1 MPYRLIKYGLNH
13 TASPKQM
20 WRRPEPKDAYDVV
33 IVGGGVHGLGCAY
46 YLAKEH
52 GVTDVAVLEKG
63 YIGGGGSGRNTAIVR
78 SNYLTP
84 EGARFYDE
92 SLKLY
97 EDLSQELDFNVM
109 LSQRGH
115 LTLAHTD
122 ASLRVMR
129 RRAETNQVC
138 GIDSRVISPSEIAD
152 LCPWIDVSDHP
163 RFPILGALYHPPG
176 GIIRHDAV
184 VWAYASGADHRGV
197 DILQNTTC
205 QDILIENGRVVG
217 VETDRGTI
225 QTGHVHNAS
234 AGWCTQISD
243 MAGVRMPVVTHPLQA
258 CVTEPLKPFL
268 DPIVVSGTL
277 HVYMSQSDRGELVMG
292 ASIDPFQ
299 SYSSRG
305 SLEFLEGICGHVL
318 EILPSLH
325 HVRILR
331 QWSGICDMTPDFS
344 PIIGTTPVGGYTV
357 DVGWGTYGFKA
368 GPVAAAK
375 SAELIATGGVPE
387 LIAPFRLSRFAEG
400 ELVGERGAAAV
411 GH

>member
-13 TASPKQM
+13 DSQPERM
-20 WRRPEPKDAYDVV
+20 WQHPEPKDAYDVV
-33 IVGGGVHGLGCAY
+33 IVGGGVHGLACAY
-46 YLAKEH
+46 YLAKEY
-52 GVTDVAVLEKG
+52 GNMDVAVLEKG

-78 SNYLTP
+78 ANYLTP
-84 EGARFYDE
+84 EGAQFYHE

-97 EDLSQELDFNVM
+97 EDLAQELDFNVM
-109 LSQRGH
+109 FSQRGH
-115 LTLAHTD
+115 LTLAHTES
-122 ASLRVMR
+122 ALRVMR
-129 RRAETNQVC
+129 RRAETNQIC
-138 GIDSRVISPSEIAD
+138 DIDSRVISAGEVYD
-152 LCPWIDVSDHP
+152 LCPWIDVSEHP
-163 RFPILGALYHPPG
+163 RFPIVGALYHPPG

-184 VWAYASGADHRGV
+184 VWGYASGADHRGV
-197 DILQNTTC
+197 DVLQGTTC
-205 QDILIENGRVVG
+205 ENVLTKDGQVIG
-217 VETDRGTI
+217 VETDRGSI
-225 QTGHVHNAS
+225 KANHVHNAA

-268 DPIVVSGTL
+268 DPIIVSGTL

-292 ASIDPFQ
+292 ASIDPYQ
-299 SYSSRG
+299 SYSSHG
-305 SLEFLEGICGHVL
+305 SLDFLEGICGHVL
-318 EILPSLH
+318 EIMPSLH

-344 PIIGTTPVGGYTV
+344 PIIGTTPVDGYTL

-368 GPVAAAK
+368 GPIAGLK
-375 SAELIATGGVPE
+375 SAELIATGQVPE
-387 LIAPFRLSRFAEG
+387 LIRPFRLSRFAEG